1 VLQECVMDSKRD
13 LDNRRNNTMYYNQML
28 RENRVRE
35 STNKKEKSAPVSFS
49 SQKVD
54 FQDYVFAPD
63 GYEGIFYT
71 LYFLMI
77 PYIVGAVFLFFF
89 VAGADYD
96 NFMLLEFSAF
106 FIVWMMGYEIVA
118 ALLLISIFISF
129 LRYEKKP
136 KKRY

>member
-1 VLQECVMDSKRD
+1 MDSNRD

-35 STNKKEKSAPVSFS
+35 NRNKKEKTAPESFA
-49 SQKVD
+49 SQNVD
-54 FQDYVFAPD
+54 FKDYVFAPD
-63 GYEGIFYT
+63 GYEGFFYT
-71 LYFLMI
+71 AYFLMI
-77 PYIVGAVFLFFF
+77 PYLVGAIFLFFF

-96 NFMLLEFSAF
+96 NFMLLEISAF

-136 KKRY
+136 KRRY

>member
-1 VLQECVMDSKRD
+1 MDSKRD
-13 LDNRRNNTMYYNQML
+13 LDNHRNNTMYYNQML
-28 RENRVRE
+28 KENRVKN
-35 STNKKEKSAPVSFS
+35 STNKKEKNAPLSFS

-54 FQDYVFAPD
+54 FKDYVFAPD

-77 PYIVGAVFLFFF
+77 PYIVGTVFLFFF

-96 NFMLLEFSAF
+96 NFMLLEISAF

-118 ALLLISIFISF
+118 TLLLISIFFSF

-136 KKRY
+136 KTKKRY

>member
-1 VLQECVMDSKRD
+1 MDSNRD

-28 RENRVRE
+28 KENRVRE
-35 STNKKEKSAPVSFS
+35 NRNKKEKSAPESFA
-49 SQKVD
+49 SQNVD
-54 FQDYVFAPD
+54 LKDYVFAPD

-96 NFMLLEFSAF
+96 NFMLLEISAF

-118 ALLLISIFISF
+118 TLLLISIFFSF

>member
-1 VLQECVMDSKRD
+1 MDSKRD

-28 RENRVRE
+28 KENRVRG
-35 STNKKEKSAPVSFS
+35 SVNKKQPPVSTSFG

-54 FQDYVFAPD
+54 FKDYVFAPE

-77 PYIVGAVFLFFF
+77 PYMVGAVFLFLF
-89 VAGADYD
+89 VAGADYN
-96 NFMLLEFSAF
+96 NFMLLEISAF

-118 ALLLISIFISF
+118 TLLLIAIFISF

-136 KKRY
+136 KKRH